1 MIIAELLRNF
11 DTILLWGFVATVV
24 MTTILY
30 GSQGLGFSR
39 LSLPFLFG
47 TIFTGNRNTATVLG
61 FVAYMLGGW
70 LFAFVYF
77 AIFAA
82 LGSATWW
89 LGTLVGFVHSL
100 FLLVVFL
107 PVLPYFHPR
116 MATEYDGPTGARRL
130 EPPGF
135 MGLNYGRRTPLTT
148 VLGQTGYGWAL
159 GAFFNIPG

>member
-1 MIIAELLRNF
+1 MIVRDVWTHIDA
-11 DTILLWGFVATVV
+11 ILLWGFVATV
-24 MTTILY
+24 MLTTVLY
-30 GSQGLGFSR
+30 GSQGMGLSR

-47 TIFTGNRNTATVLG
+47 TFFTGDRYRANVIG
-61 FVAYMLGGW
+61 FVAYIIGGW
-70 LFAFVYF
+70 IFAFIYF

-82 LGSATWW
+82 LGIASWW
-89 LGTLVGFVHSL
+89 LGTLIGFIHSL

-116 MATEYDGPTGARRL
+116 MATEYDGPTSARRI

-148 VLGQTGYGWAL
+148 ILGQTAYGLVL
-159 GAFFNIPG
+159 GMLFDISA